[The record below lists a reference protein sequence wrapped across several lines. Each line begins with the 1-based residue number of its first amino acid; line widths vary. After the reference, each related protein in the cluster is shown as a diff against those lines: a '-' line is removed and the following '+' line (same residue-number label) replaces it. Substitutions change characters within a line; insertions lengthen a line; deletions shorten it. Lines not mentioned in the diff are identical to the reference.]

1 MQQHGDATDADDG
14 RGDRRGAPA
23 SPPPSEGD
31 SARGRSSRGYFPQ
44 GDFPGNEHR
53 RAALI
58 TEAAPSLEDQH
69 RARVRRYTIL
79 MAIRIPALILA
90 AVAYSIWG
98 SALISLLIIGAS
110 IPLPW
115 AAVLI
120 ANDRP
125 PRRRDEPSRWDR
137 PQKAIEGRSHN
148 AIDG

>member
-1 MQQHGDATDADDG
+1 MQQHGDSPDADDIG
-14 RGDRRGAPA
+14 RGVRPDVTPPA
-23 SPPPSEGD
+23 PPP
-31 SARGRSSRGYFPQ
+31 SRGYFP
-44 GDFPGNEHR
+44 GSDEKHPV
-53 RAALI
+53 LI

-79 MAIRIPALILA
+79 MAFRIPALVLA
-90 AVAYSIWG
+90 AVAYSAWG

-115 AAVLI
+115 IAVLI

-125 PRRRDEPSRWDR
+125 PRRKDEPSRWDR
-137 PQKAIEGRSHN
+137 PRRAIESQPHN